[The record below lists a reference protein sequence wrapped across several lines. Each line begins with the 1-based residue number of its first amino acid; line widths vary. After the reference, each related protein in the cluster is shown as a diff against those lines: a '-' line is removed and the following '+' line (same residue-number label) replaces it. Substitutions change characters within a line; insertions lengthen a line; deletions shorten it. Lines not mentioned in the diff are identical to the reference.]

1 MAGACDWYPEAGYCM
16 IAASVVQESV
26 VAYLSFVTLLWACS
40 FSFIGVY
47 LAGQVDAYFMVLT
60 RTLLALLV
68 FLPFLRWRSLRPAL
82 AGKLMGIGA
91 IQLGVMYLFYYHSFL
106 LLTVPEVLIF
116 TIFTP
121 LYVTL
126 LNDLLARRFHG
137 KYLLTAFLAV
147 LGAAVIRYDHLTS
160 DYVLGFLVVQGANL
174 CFAFGQVGYKWL
186 LAREKASLPQHQ
198 VFACFF
204 AGATLVAGL
213 AWWWL
218 GSPRYPTST
227 LQWGLLVWL
236 GAGASGLGYFLWDK
250 GATRVN
256 AGVLAI
262 MNNAL
267 IPAGL
272 LVNLMIWNHCADML
286 RLALGGALIFLSL
299 FINEHKGQM
308 A

>member
-1 MAGACDWYPEAGYCM
+1 M
-16 IAASVVQESV
+16 
-26 VAYLSFVTLLWACS
+26 AYLSFVTLLWAFS

-60 RTLLALLV
+60 RTALALLV
-68 FLPFLRWRSLRPAL
+68 FLPFLRLRQLKPRLAL
-82 AGKLMGIGA
+82 GLMAIGA

-126 LNDLLARRFHG
+126 FHDLLSGRFHRR
-137 KYLLTAFLAV
+137 YLLTALLAV
-147 LGAAVIRYDHLTS
+147 LGAAVIRFDHLTS
-160 DYVLGFLVVQGANL
+160 DFLIGFLVVQGANL
-174 CFAFGQVGYKWL
+174 CFAAGQVSYKRL
-186 LAREKASLPQHQ
+186 LAQQTAELPQHQ
-198 VFACFF
+198 IFACFF
-204 AGATLVAGL
+204 LGAALVAL
-213 AWWWL
+213 VAWLLL
-218 GSPRYPTST
+218 GTPRYPSSS
-227 LQWGLLVWL
+227 LQWGLLLWL
-236 GAGASGLGYFLWDK
+236 GAGASGLGYFLWNK

-272 LVNLMIWNHCADML
+272 LVNLLIWNQSADLL
-286 RLALGGALIFLSL
+286 RLSIGGGLILGSL
-299 FINEHKGQM
+299 FFNEQHSKRT
-308 A
+308 